1 MIENVE
7 TIKKWPSL
15 QIKVNFKSET
25 KGQALSLKVTKGQT
39 LLLELVSETIRT
51 WQ

>member
-7 TIKKWPSL
+7 TIKKWPSQ

-25 KGQALSLKVTKGQT
+25 KGQT
-39 LLLELVSETIRT
+39 LHTVSFD
-51 WQ
+51 

>member
-7 TIKKWPSL
+7 SIKKSSL

-25 KGQALSLKVTKGQT
+25 EGQK
-39 LLLELVSETIRT
+39 LLLELVYATIRT
-51 WQ
+51 Q